1 MLVRPLRKSPS
12 HSPFQL
18 PCGKS
23 TSDIFEAEMPVA
35 AHSASATV
43 QGTLHT
49 WSGPLYPW
57 ESSSDLT
64 HPQQLPLANY
74 IPGGERDCGMEK

>member
-1 MLVRPLRKSPS
+1 
-12 HSPFQL
+12 
-18 PCGKS
+18 
-23 TSDIFEAEMPVA
+23 MPVA